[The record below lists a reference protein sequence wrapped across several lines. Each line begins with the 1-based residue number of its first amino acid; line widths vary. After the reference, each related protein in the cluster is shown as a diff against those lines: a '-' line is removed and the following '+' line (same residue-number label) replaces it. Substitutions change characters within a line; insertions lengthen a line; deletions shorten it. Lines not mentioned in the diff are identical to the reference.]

1 MQKLWPKAAPSDSR
15 VFIRV
20 LVSVV
25 ASGLLVG
32 CSTLQLDLPA
42 AGPSARRVLGP
53 AAPIDTQLAVAARGI
68 QLIVVTDAFARRLAA
83 RIPRESFA
91 EAFGSSVSSSLRLGV
106 GDVVEVTI
114 WEAPPALL
122 FANVAVSAES
132 RGVAAGVRANALPDQ
147 PISADGT
154 INVPFVGAVRAAGR
168 TVEEIES
175 ELKARL
181 ADKAHRPQVM
191 VRVLRNVTSTVTVVG
206 EVATS
211 LRMPLSSGLERLL
224 DALAAAG
231 GVRQPVGRV
240 SLQLTRGTVVRAM
253 PLESII
259 RDPSQNIVLR
269 PGDVVTALH
278 QPSSLTV
285 FGAAGRNEELNFEA
299 QGITLTQALARAGG
313 LQDQR
318 ADAQG
323 VFVFRFEE
331 PSALEG
337 LMATAATPEGKVPVI
352 YQLDLRDP
360 ASFFAAQSFP
370 VQHRDLLYVSNAPA
384 AELQKFL
391 NIVTAI
397 AAPLLGVINVTR

>member
-1 MQKLWPKAAPSDSR
+1 MQKPWPKAAPSDSR
-15 VFIRV
+15 AFIRV

-25 ASGLLVG
+25 TCGLLVG
-32 CSTLQLDLPA
+32 CSTPQLDLPA

-53 AAPIDTQLAVAARGI
+53 AAPNDTQLAVAARGI

-91 EAFGSSVSSSLRLGV
+91 EAFGSSVSSGLRLGV

-122 FANVAVSAES
+122 FANVAGSAES

-147 PISADGT
+147 PISAEGT

-175 ELKARL
+175 EVKARL

-211 LRMPLSSGLERLL
+211 LRMPLSPGLERLL

-259 RDPSQNIVLR
+259 RDPAQNIVLR

-285 FGAAGRNEELNFEA
+285 FGATGRNEELNFEA

-337 LMATAATPEGKVPVI
+337 LSATAATPEGKVPVI